1 VYMTISELTS
11 MAPIACGQY
20 YWVYRLAPK
29 DYRKFSSY
37 IIAWLT
43 ALAWIATVAIESLLA
58 GTIVQGLIKLSH
70 PTYDSQPFHGTFLTW
85 AVIVVNIIINVATPD
100 SLPTLELMI
109 LALHLVGFV
118 AIMVTL
124 LSTAKIGSASSVWL
138 TAF

>member
-1 VYMTISELTS
+1 

-20 YWVYRLAPK
+20 YWVYRLAPS
-29 DYRKFSSY
+29 DYRRFSSY

-58 GTIVQGLIKLSH
+58 GTIVQGLIKLNH
-70 PTYDSQPFHGTFLTW
+70 PAYDSKPWQGALLTW
-85 AVIVVNIIINVATPD
+85 AVIAVNIFINVVTPD

-109 LALHLVGFV
+109 LAVHLVGFV

-124 LSTAKIGSASSVWL
+124 LSTAKIG
-138 TAF
+138 